1 MRTTIK
7 IILLTLFMIFSLFIG
22 KVNADS
28 NIEFSIESKEGVKAG
43 DTVSFIIRMDNV
55 SEQDK
60 KPVGIKLDV
69 YYEKDLLEFV
79 SAEKKDVANGSIDLN
94 QDYPEEGRI
103 RIGVVSI
110 SAIKNSG
117 ELYAVTFKVKNDI
130 TKNEAEVR
138 LEINELIDADDNEIP
153 YTVKNGIIKF
163 EGVQVQNTS
172 QQNDEQEN
180 ENVQNTE
187 GVEGQETGNLTL
199 TSGESK
205 NIKDIIK
212 EKYPDMNVQGQLTWK
227 VENPEILEIDD
238 QGNIIQKKEGTT
250 NVEVTDEEGNTK
262 TIPITI
268 SSVTS
273 NTDEAQEPNQV
284 EADDSKNIVILV
296 VGIII
301 AIIIVVIIIIIIIK
315 KKRKKI

>member
-163 EGVQVQNTS
+163 EGAQVQNTS

>member
-227 VENPEILEIDD
+227 VENPEILEIDG